1 MLALTEMI
9 YAIAKKVARPAR
21 ISVKKYEPLRSFLC
35 MENINRVILKILRP
49 GAHMSR
55 PTKSEILPHR
65 APRNSEIR
73 IVNPPHGDG

>member
-35 MENINRVILKILRP
+35 MEISNTVFLKILRP

-55 PTKSEILPHR
+55 PTESEILPHR
-65 APRNSEIR
+65 APRNSQIR
-73 IVNPPHGDG
+73 FVNPPHDNG

>member
-1 MLALTEMI
+1 MI

-35 MENINRVILKILRP
+35 MEISNTVFLKILRP
-49 GAHMSR
+49 GTHMSR
-55 PTKSEILPHR
+55 PTESEIPPHR

-73 IVNPPHGDG
+73 IVNPPHDDG